1 MVSGPDAAASI
12 DQREIDQFERLGA
25 DWWRPDG
32 PMAAL
37 HRFNPVRVRWMRD
50 RIGTRFGAEK
60 PGNPIQVLSG
70 VSILDI
76 GCGGGIL
83 SEPLA
88 RLGARVTGIDPAPGN
103 VEIARGH
110 ARETGLEIDY
120 RAATAE
126 SLAAEGAQ
134 FDVVCAMEV
143 IEHVVD
149 PARFVATAGSLVKPG
164 GLVFAATLNRTFKSF
179 ALAIVGAEYVLRWV
193 ARGTHQWEKFVT
205 PEELRRWMIGA
216 GLRVTDRTGVVYNPL
231 RGDWREGRD
240 MDVNYM
246 MMAERGGGTE
256 PTTDATRY
264 SRETDAPVVFNSNSG
279 I

>member
-1 MVSGPDAAASI
+1 MVSGPDAAQVSVDASV
-12 DQREIDQFERLGA
+12 DRREIDQFERLGA
-25 DWWRPDG
+25 DWWRSDG
-32 PMAAL
+32 PMGAL
-37 HRFNPVRVRWMRD
+37 HKFNPVRVRWMRD
-50 RIGTRFGAEK
+50 RIAAKFGTEEA
-60 PGNPIQVLSG
+60 GNPIQVLSG

-88 RLGARVTGIDPAPGN
+88 RLSATVTGIDPAPGN
-103 VEIARGH
+103 VDIARAH

-120 RAATAE
+120 RAVTAE

-143 IEHVVD
+143 IEHVID

-164 GLVFAATLNRTFKSF
+164 GLLFAATLNRTLKSF

-193 ARGTHQWEKFVT
+193 AKGTHQWEKFIT
-205 PEELRRWMIGA
+205 PKELEDWLFDA
-216 GLRVTDRTGVVYNPL
+216 GLDVTDRTGVVYNPL
-231 RGDWREGRD
+231 RGDWRESRD

-246 MMAERGGGTE
+246 MMAEKAGHYRHAG
-256 PTTDATRY
+256 PA
-264 SRETDAPVVFNSNSG
+264 
-279 I
+279 